1 MQSSQPSTSAT
12 GYSDLNFSVS
22 AGTNALTLTYNASA
36 GNVNLA
42 DVGFLSATETV
53 AANDANL
60 IYDGVSITRST
71 NTITDLISGYTM
83 TLKDTTSSQA
93 TFSSS
98 FNTDTALL
106 SMSLLV
112 DQLNTINTSLDTLTE
127 RGGVGV
133 DAGPLAGILLLIT

>member
-1 MQSSQPSTSAT
+1 M
-12 GYSDLNFSVS
+12 
-22 AGTNALTLTYNASA
+22 TLTYNASA

-93 TFSSS
+93 TFS
-98 FNTDTALL
+98 
-106 SMSLLV
+106 LV
-112 DQLNTINTSLDTLTE
+112 SILIQHYYQCLCWLIN
-127 RGGVGV
+127 
-133 DAGPLAGILLLIT
+133 